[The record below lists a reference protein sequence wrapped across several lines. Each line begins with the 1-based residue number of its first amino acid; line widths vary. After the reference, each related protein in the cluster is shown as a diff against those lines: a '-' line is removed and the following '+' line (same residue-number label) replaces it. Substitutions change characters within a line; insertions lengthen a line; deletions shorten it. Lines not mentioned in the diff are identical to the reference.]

1 MKLSIWAS
9 LTPQQRLEH
18 AQQIITRFHQ
28 LRPHSYYIDKYRDA
42 EADYWFPILH
52 QLDSQLSKGPQ
63 QKVLDVGPAYGTL
76 LLYAALWGAKG
87 YGMDMYHQYW
97 SKELEQNYSIEWAQK
112 NIEADDIPWKEPFDV
127 ILFTEVLEH
136 MNYHPGP
143 VFRKFFDAL
152 KPGGV
157 LFLTTP
163 WARAYAS
170 SVNPDLSQMP
180 HYQPGMQFT
189 DDEHKYYS
197 LDEIMWLAKDAGF
210 TASYLDIYK
219 NHLLL
224 VLKRPEA

>member
-1 MKLSIWAS
+1 VKLSIWAS
-9 LTPQQRLEH
+9 LTPQQRLQH

-42 EADYWFPILH
+42 EADYWFPILD
-52 QLDSQLSKGPQ
+52 QMDSQLSKRPH

-152 KPGGV
+152 NPGGV

-163 WARAYAS
+163 WGRAYGTAK
-170 SVNPDLSQMP
+170 NPDLSQMP
-180 HYQPGMQFT
+180 HYRPGLPFS
-189 DDEHKYYS
+189 DKEHKYYT
-197 LDEIMWLAKDAGF
+197 LDEIMWLAKHAGF